1 MRGWGRR
8 SAWSEWQ
15 KLKVEEGREEFNAE
29 SAETQRTLRRR
40 WERPAS
46 EGGPYKGY

>member
-8 SAWSEWQ
+8 SASSEWQ

-29 SAETQRTLRRR
+29 GAETQSTLRKR
-40 WERPAS
+40 
-46 EGGPYKGY
+46 